1 MELSS
6 GCEKLKT
13 ATCDKFETFARLC
26 ITSNQFI
33 VLNCLLDAIIIW
45 NYAKLHAVF
54 HVKDLLYLLSWRL
67 F

>member
-1 MELSS
+1 MYHWESTLNNIMELSS

-33 VLNCLLDAIIIW
+33 VLNCLLDANII
-45 NYAKLHAVF
+45 
-54 HVKDLLYLLSWRL
+54 
-67 F
+67 

>member
-1 MELSS
+1 MFSRSIEMYHWESTLNNIMELSS

-33 VLNCLLDAIIIW
+33 VLNCLLDAIII
-45 NYAKLHAVF
+45 
-54 HVKDLLYLLSWRL
+54 
-67 F
+67 